1 MKAMATMQAAP
12 AKSLAVPVAPAMTP
26 VHQARGTRPDARA
39 MAGHDLGR
47 LQLRSAH
54 ERARGDGRVLPSP
67 LRLSLESQFRAPLDH
82 VRVHDTPDAHR
93 EARRHRANA
102 FTIGSDIYFGKRRY
116 RPSQRDGRALV
127 AHEIAHVL
135 QHAIMHGQ
143 VGSLAALEHEA
154 TALGAR
160 SVSQA
165 VLPAVAH
172 RLPAATV
179 RPVLRSAATLKQAI
193 EDELDDV
200 FVGIDNVWP
209 MIRNESQAARDIV
222 RRDGALE
229 RYIRSEVSDPMELLK
244 TYLLLAYQRESR
256 FPVHF
261 RDFIE
266 ATDMVGTHEARI
278 YAIFRGVTQAEREE
292 MAAMPGL
299 VEVVEDEMSGDEL
312 RRAWALLY
320 GRVEHTGADVSPAR
334 SSTHLEESE
343 RYELAVEVRGSFDT
357 VEKNMTA
364 AAQGRRDE
372 VPRDVLLQ
380 DSSLWAKV
388 ADEFNLQETWY
399 FRMIARYG
407 GRNGFPTLV
416 GPTAPARSF
425 LFPIWEA
432 VEGGGTD
439 EDKLYDTFTAATRNP
454 GVAAPEPGA
463 IPGGLRATASQE
475 LQSDP
480 WFLPMLEDELT
491 AAENAHALT
500 ILGAS
505 ATAAPAAEASLKEAI
520 DDQDMAEIRKVLTD
534 PGLSVADRT
543 RLQNDPEILEEMGDE
558 LSGVQLCKTS
568 LLLKYGSAPFPPN
581 VRDLIARF
589 ERNPIDATGAIT
601 FLRGLSGTAGALGA
615 LRDEPGLFFMLTN
628 SGLPAAQVHTLV
640 AALRA
645 DQADYQEPGSEGA
658 YRHHTETT
666 RALLPVHFTAAEV
679 RLPIRCSID
688 KSRMREPNEF
698 DTDLIEDWVR
708 AIDDVWNGKFVLV
721 SGSTTLNLVFA
732 PYIAVGLANPDVRLF
747 VMDWKDRSFVRSEWD
762 PARRIWLDRQ
772 MHLYLD
778 GLESGTVAHE
788 FGHILGNPDEYNL
801 TASEY
806 VRITGT
812 PGESPTPE
820 GGQDVKGLMGSH
832 YDSRD
837 VSARHAW
844 PALAVINNVRDVA
857 RYPAAFM
864 LRRR

>member
-1 MKAMATMQAAP
+1 MKAMAAMQAP
-12 AKSLAVPVAPAMTP
+12 AKSVTVPAAPAITP
-26 VHQARGTRPDARA
+26 AHPARA
-39 MAGHDLGR
+39 PRPATRASAGHDLGR
-47 LQLRSAH
+47 LQVRSAH

-67 LRLSLESQFRAPLDH
+67 LRTSLESQFGAPLDH
-82 VRVHDTPDAHR
+82 VRVHDTTDAHR
-93 EARRHRANA
+93 MARRHRANA
-102 FTIGSDIYFGKRRY
+102 FTIGSDIYFGKGRY
-116 RPSQRDGRALV
+116 RPSQRDGRSLV

-135 QHAIMHGQ
+135 QHSLMHGR

-154 TALGAR
+154 AALGVR
-160 SVSQA
+160 SISHA

-172 RLPAATV
+172 RLPTGSM
-179 RPVLRSAATLKQAI
+179 RPMLRSAATLKQAI

-209 MIRNESQAARDIV
+209 MIRNESQAARDVV

-244 TYLLLAYQRESR
+244 TYLLLTYQRESR

-266 ATDMVGTHEARI
+266 ATDMAGTHEARI

-299 VEVVEDEMSGDEL
+299 IEVVEDEMSGDEL
-312 RRAWALLY
+312 RQAWALLY

-343 RYELAVEVRGSFDT
+343 RYELAVDVRGSFDT

-364 AAQGRRDE
+364 AAQGGRDE
-372 VPRDVLLQ
+372 LPRNVLLE
-380 DSSLWAKV
+380 DSALWAKV
-388 ADEFNLQETWY
+388 TDEFNLQETWY

-416 GPTAPARSF
+416 GPTAPAQSF

-432 VEGGGTD
+432 IKGGGTD
-439 EDKLYDTFTAATRNP
+439 EDKVYDTFTAATRNP
-454 GVAAPEPGA
+454 VVTAPDSGA
-463 IPGGLRATASQE
+463 IPGGLRPTAAQE
-475 LQSDP
+475 LQADP

-491 AAENAHALT
+491 TGENAHALS
-500 ILGAS
+500 ILGAA
-505 ATAAPAAEASLKEAI
+505 ATAAPAGQESLREAI
-520 DDQDMAEIRKVLTD
+520 NDEDMAEIRRLLID
-534 PGLSVADRT
+534 PGLSPGDRR
-543 RLQNDPEILEEMGDE
+543 RLQNDPVILEEMGDE

-568 LLLKYGSAPFPPN
+568 LLLKYGSAPFPAN
-581 VRDLIARF
+581 VRTLISRF
-589 ERNPIDATGAIT
+589 EQNPIDATGAIT
-601 FLRGLSGTAGALGA
+601 FLRGLSATAGALGA
-615 LRDEPGLFFMLTN
+615 LRDEPGVFFMLTN
-628 SGLPAAQVHTLV
+628 SGLPTAQVHTLV

-645 DQADYQEPGSEGA
+645 DQAGYQEPGSEGK

-666 RALLPVHFTAAEV
+666 QALLPVHFTAAEV
-679 RLPIRCSID
+679 RLPIRCTID

-698 DTDLIEDWVR
+698 DTGLIEDWVR
-708 AIDDVWNGKFVLV
+708 AIDEVWNGTFVLT
-721 SGSTTLNLVFA
+721 SGSTTLSLVFA
-732 PYIAVGLANPDVRLF
+732 PYMAVGLANPDVRLF
-747 VMDWKDRSFVRSEWD
+747 VMDWEDRSFVRSEWD

-772 MHLYLD
+772 MNLYLD
-778 GLESGTVAHE
+778 GLKSGTVAHE

-801 TASEY
+801 TPSEY
-806 VRITGT
+806 ARITGT
-812 PGESPTPE
+812 PGQTPVPE

-832 YDSRD
+832 YASTE

-844 PALAVINNVRDVA
+844 PALAVINSVRDVA
-857 RYPAAFM
+857 RFPAAFT